1 MGWFSDFVSN
11 PVGTVVDNVT
21 AFVSNPIDT
30 TNAAIQSTLDFGQN
44 HAVESAAIVAAVATG
59 QPEFAMTD
67 ATAESGAAALA
78 PVSDAV
84 AVPVSQIAPWA
95 PASSNAAF
103 DAALANSSQGLSW
116 GQAASNTAA
125 GLNLATSATKL
136 SMLGKTM
143 NASTPT
149 ANGLTGGLA
158 ASPIQTPGGLI
169 TTTPQ
174 GPVTAGPVAAS
185 GGFMGMD
192 TQTLIVIAFAAG
204 TIWYLTKHTKA

>member
-11 PVGTVVDNVT
+11 PIGTLGDTGQKLITTVKEH
-21 AFVSNPIDT
+21 PIET
-30 TNAAIQSTLDFGQN
+30 AAI
-44 HAVESAAIVAAVATG
+44 AAGGYYGYGAL
-59 QPEFAMTD
+59 
-67 ATAESGAAALA
+67 TAESGLAAMA

-103 DAALANSSQGLSW
+103 EAALSSGTSSGW
-116 GQAASNTAA
+116 TAGQVASTVSS

-136 SMLGKTM
+136 SLLGKSM
-143 NASTPT
+143 DAQSAT
-149 ANGLTGGLA
+149 ANGLTGALA
-158 ASPIQTPGGLI
+158 PSPIQTPSGLI

-174 GPVTAGPVAAS
+174 GPMMTGTQAAS

-192 TQTLIVIAFAAG
+192 TQTLFVIAAGIAA
-204 TIWYLTKHTKA
+204 IYYFSKHGK